1 MRISNGPNHR
11 DHKRAKTMNS
21 KDLAIGILS
30 TTAAILLVGLL
41 VIHALPQ
48 PVHASGMGTT
58 GGDYV
63 LTVGTDVS
71 ADQELLYLVDAPQE
85 KMVVYRFDGGR
96 GRIEIV
102 QGVDFKPLRDAAAAQ
117 PTPQPSGRRPGRR
130 P

>member
-1 MRISNGPNHR
+1 
-11 DHKRAKTMNS
+11 MNS

-41 VIHALPQ
+41 VVHALPG
-48 PVHASGMGTT
+48 PAYASGMGAS

-63 LTVGTDVS
+63 LTVGMDVT

-85 KMVVYRFDGGR
+85 KMIVYRFDGGR
-96 GRIEIV
+96 GTIEIY
-102 QGVDFKPLRDAAAAQ
+102 QGIDLKPLRDAAAAQ
-117 PTPQPSGRRPGRR
+117 STPQPRGRGPGRR